1 MSLIKSISVGNG
13 DMFYIKHGTSNFT
26 IIDCNIDDTNKKEIT
41 DEIVLESSGK
51 DIIRF
56 ISTHPDEDHIHG
68 LKYLDDKI
76 DIANFYCVANEDTK
90 DDETED
96 FKRYCELRDSKEK
109 AFYIY
114 RDCSRCWMNKND
126 DEKKYGSSGI
136 NILWP
141 IVDNED
147 YQNELLNV
155 KEGKSSNNISP
166 IIKYSLNNGV
176 TVLSF
181 GDLESSFMEKIKDT
195 IELPE
200 ADIIFAPHH
209 GRSSGKIPKEWM
221 ESINPKMVIIG
232 EAPSEKIDYL
242 SGYNTITQNTAGDI
256 ILDCSTGIVDIY
268 VSNENYSVN
277 FLENNKKANDYN
289 STYSGPLN
297 LYNVI
302 KYELSL

>member
-1 MSLIKSISVGNG
+1 
-13 DMFYIKHGTSNFT
+13 MFYIKHGTSNFT
-26 IIDCNIDDTNKKEIT
+26 IIDCNMDDTNEKEIT

-51 DIIRF
+51 DIKRF

-76 DIANFYCVANEDTK
+76 GIVNFYCVANEATK

-155 KEGKSSNNISP
+155 KEGKSPNNISP

-176 TVLSF
+176 TVLWF
-181 GDLESSFMEKIKDT
+181 GDLENSFMEKIKDT

-221 ESINPKMVIIG
+221 ESINPKMVVIG

-256 ILDCSTGIVDIY
+256 ILDCDTGIVDIY

-289 STYSGPLN
+289 STYIGTLN
-297 LYNVI
+297 L
-302 KYELSL
+302 

>member
-76 DIANFYCVANEDTK
+76 DIANFYCVANEATK
-90 DDETED
+90 
-96 FKRYCELRDSKEK
+96 
-109 AFYIY
+109 
-114 RDCSRCWMNKND
+114 D

-155 KEGKSSNNISP
+155 KEGKSPNNISP

-176 TVLSF
+176 TVLWF

-289 STYSGPLN
+289 STYIGTLN
-297 LYNVI
+297 L
-302 KYELSL
+302 